1 MKTRL
6 CLLTIFFVLITG
18 RLFAQDA
25 LAMAFPEDAKRTV
38 TSTNSLPVFEFRVY
52 SSAQDLSA
60 ISKDMTEEHVL
71 GEMVSQ
77 KLYLLDSKYTY
88 QVPIVPGN
96 PQTRTIVRKPVIY
109 DAVRKIERYLKKSV
123 KKGEISIETA
133 SNEFNIVLDVA
144 NNVFT
149 ADTKSFEKAISET
162 DNTDSLINLL
172 TKRVNLVY

>member
-1 MKTRL
+1 MKTRIH
-6 CLLTIFFVLITG
+6 LLTILFVLTTG

-25 LAMAFPEDAKRTV
+25 LAMAFPEGAKRTASS
-38 TSTNSLPVFEFRVY
+38 STGLPVFEFRIY
-52 SSAQDLSA
+52 SSTQDFSSV
-60 ISKDMTEEHVL
+60 SKDMIENHVF
-71 GEMVSQ
+71 GELVSK

-88 QVPIVPGN
+88 EVPIIPGN
-96 PQTRTIVRKPVIY
+96 PQIRTMVRKPVIY

-123 KKGEISIETA
+123 KKGEVSIETA

-162 DNTDSLINLL
+162 ENTEALINLL
-172 TKRVNLVY
+172 TKRVNLVN